1 MCNFCYYINFKETT
15 MKNLRFLLANFC
27 FIALFLGCSDEK
39 PPQQMSAQPVSTMI
53 AKSDNI
59 NLSFS
64 YPARLVSEEDVVIKP
79 KISGA
84 VVQKFF
90 KAGDKVEKDDVLFL
104 IEPEKYEASLN
115 IAKAALLV
123 AESNYENARKDHSRN
138 EILVD
143 KQAISQKEYDTSLAN
158 FNSAKANL
166 ESAKAQVQ
174 NAQLDFN
181 HTSVSAPFS
190 GIVGDALINV
200 GEYVNASSTQL
211 VRITNLN
218 PIYAD
223 FYISDLEKLN
233 IEKNLADGAWEIQNV
248 DASIKVEGREI
259 KGKLYFVDSVIDEKS
274 GSVKA
279 KAVFDNNETKLLP
292 GTFTTLTSNGFVQ
305 KSGFKIPQVA
315 ILQDVRNTY
324 VYTLSADNKVQKT
337 IVKLSFQ
344 TNDYAVV
351 SEGLKDGDK
360 IILDN
365 FKKIAP
371 GASVQELP
379 QQGQAGGR

>member
-1 MCNFCYYINFKETT
+1 

-27 FIALFLGCSDEK
+27 FFALFLGCSDEK

-292 GTFTTLTSNGFVQ
+292 GTFTMLTSNGFVQ